1 MSSKRCPKCGFVSF
15 AAAGTCKR
23 CGADLSVSSGAA
35 PPSLPRQQTTRKRRS
50 PLLVYIIGGVISLIL
65 GAFAFGVTADY
76 GILPLGLFAAVFIG
90 GMALSFIIANRLKG
104 SSDGESQGTSS
115 TGKNYLSVVVYM
127 FASFVLLLPLFV
139 IRLNSD
145 LPSDVMA
152 EKIGELAGACVVP
165 AIIMALWMRFS
176 KQEGWS
182 WLRVGLRYLLLFII
196 FAFSVVFR
204 MLVLEK

>member
-23 CGADLSVSSGAA
+23 CGAALSASPTVA
-35 PPSLPRQQTTRKRRS
+35 PPPLPRQQTTRKKGS

-65 GAFAFGVTADY
+65 GVFVFGVTADY

-90 GMALSFIIANRLKG
+90 GMIVSLIIANRLKG
-104 SSDGESQGTSS
+104 SSNEESQQSSS

-127 FASFVLLLPLFV
+127 LASFVLLLPLFV

-152 EKIGELAGACVVP
+152 EKTGELTGACLVP

-176 KQEGWS
+176 KQEEWS
-182 WLRVGLRYLLLFII
+182 WLAVGLRYLLLFFI